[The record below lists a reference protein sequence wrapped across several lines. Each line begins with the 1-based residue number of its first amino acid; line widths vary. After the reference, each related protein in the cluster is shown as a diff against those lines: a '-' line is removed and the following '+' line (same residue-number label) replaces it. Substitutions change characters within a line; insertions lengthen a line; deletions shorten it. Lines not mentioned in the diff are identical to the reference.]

1 MNSAV
6 SVCVF
11 AYNEERTIR
20 STVLSILQQDCSD
33 RIVGVWV
40 GANGCTDGTIARVLQ
55 LAQSDARVKLLEV
68 PERGKANMWNVF
80 RRAIDTPIGVFV
92 DGDEIVSSSAVRQLV
107 EALENDG
114 RLIIATGRSQ
124 EVYGGTS
131 YMSWALAAPE
141 EPPTGISGRLYA
153 ANMANLENA
162 MARGGYEAMPPR
174 VIHEDLFL
182 TCLVEHQEW
191 RHVPTATCRHPAPR
205 LGDRFGREVR
215 SFAALRQLEKE
226 FPCFGQRLQELTVLA
241 AGGPSRLARWKTIRS
256 PLKRAVL
263 LSSYPLRR
271 MVLSVAYPLVR
282 RRGLAFYESG
292 EYQHRWIRVESEK
305 VALAA
310 SSGVAPCKT
319 PAQP

>member
-1 MNSAV
+1 
-6 SVCVF
+6 VF
-11 AYNEERTIR
+11 AYNEERTIQ
-20 STVLSILQQDCSD
+20 STVLSILAQDCSD
-33 RIVGVWV
+33 RIVAVLV
-40 GANGCTDGTIARVLQ
+40 GANGCTDGTVARVIE
-55 LAQSDARVKLLEV
+55 LAQSDARVKLIDV

-80 RRAIDTPIGVFV
+80 RQAVDTPIGIFV
-92 DGDEIVSSSAVRQLV
+92 DGDEVVSPSTVRQLV
-107 EALENDG
+107 EVLEGD
-114 RLIIATGRSQ
+114 RPLIFATGRSQ
-124 EVYGGTS
+124 EVYGGTN

-162 MARGGYEAMPPR
+162 MARGGYEEMPPR

-191 RHVPTATCRHPAPR
+191 RHVPAATCRHPAPR

-215 SFAALRQLEKE
+215 SFAALRQLETE
-226 FPCFGQRLQELTVLA
+226 FPCFERRLKELTVSA
-241 AGGPSRLARWKTIRS
+241 AGGRSRLARWKTIRS

-271 MVLSVAYPLVR
+271 MILSVLYPLARWRGVR
-282 RRGLAFYESG
+282 FYETG
-292 EYQHRWIRVESEK
+292 EYRHRWIRVESEK

-319 PAQP
+319 PA